1 MEATSITSLL
11 KGFCD
16 HTRWKYAVFW
26 KLNHHFPMV
35 VGKVA
40 LARDHC
46 WVSCEDILTPKFETD
61 LITECPDEWLLQI
74 ACGIKTIVFV
84 PVLPLGVLQFGSF
97 EEVAEDLEFVTTVK
111 GKLQSIDSMEA
122 NITPLSM
129 GTDYQDWSD
138 LMHNLMNSLDESSSV
153 TKTIW
158 KSEVSTS
165 TASNSANG
173 STRLNPTMLSFI
185 QDDCSVSRQNLL
197 KSLKRENVNEIGSSS
212 FDMSTV
218 PRHISKMETKP
229 NHMEAETWSWSV
241 FEEMSNG
248 LDSLSVKNMTEKQ
261 FGGTESG
268 YYDAKNINDFTFPS
282 ESELHKALGSVAY
295 SVGEAYRTSCLI
307 TNKKESDHFK
317 GFEFPEDL
325 DPEYLLDAV
334 VGNLCSAADDTS
346 SISNSIRSFTTLP
359 TEISGSIPNNYSEE
373 SYTLIVDNSDVK
385 NDLVPTVSFKR
396 KYEFSNHF
404 TSSFD
409 GNGSLLIDE
418 VPQEKEDGHMLPIS
432 GPKLS
437 STNKKRTRVANNQK
451 ARPRDRQLIMD
462 RMKELR
468 ELVPDGGR
476 CSIDNLLE
484 RTIKHMLYLRKITS
498 QAEKLKRFANRTVGE
513 SKRQKMNGSHPGRSC
528 AFDFESELAWPIV
541 IEDLEC
547 TGHMLIEMICNEHG
561 LFLEIAQVIRKLDVT
576 ILKGI
581 LENRSSDSW
590 ACFIVEVPRG
600 FHRMDVLCPLLHL
613 LQLRRNPI
621 SYKS

>member
-46 WVSCEDILTPKFETD
+46 WVSCEDILTPKFDTD

-74 ACGIKTIVFV
+74 ACGIKTIVLV

-111 GKLQSIDSMEA
+111 GKLQSIDCMEA
-122 NITPLSM
+122 NITPLNM

-197 KSLKRENVNEIGSSS
+197 KSLKRENGNEIGSSS

-229 NHMEAETWSWSV
+229 NHMEAEMWSWSV

-295 SVGEAYRTSCLI
+295 SVGEAYHTSCLI
-307 TNKKESDHFK
+307 TNKKESDHIK

-359 TEISGSIPNNYSEE
+359 TEISGSIPKNYSEE

-385 NDLVPTVSFKR
+385 NDLVPAVSFKR

-418 VPQEKEDGHMLPIS
+418 VPQEKEDVHMLPIN

-437 STNKKRTRVANNQK
+437 STNKKRTRVVNNQK

>member
-1 MEATSITSLL
+1 M
-11 KGFCD
+11 
-16 HTRWKYAVFW
+16 
-26 KLNHHFPMV
+26 
-35 VGKVA
+35 
-40 LARDHC
+40 
-46 WVSCEDILTPKFETD
+46 
-61 LITECPDEWLLQI
+61 
-74 ACGIKTIVFV
+74 
-84 PVLPLGVLQFGSF
+84 
-97 EEVAEDLEFVTTVK
+97 K
-111 GKLQSIDSMEA
+111 GKLQSIDCMEA
-122 NITPLSM
+122 NITPLNM

-197 KSLKRENVNEIGSSS
+197 KSLKRENGNEIGSSS

-229 NHMEAETWSWSV
+229 NHMEAEMWSWSV

-295 SVGEAYRTSCLI
+295 SVGEAYHTSCLI
-307 TNKKESDHFK
+307 TNKKESDHIK

-359 TEISGSIPNNYSEE
+359 TEISGSIPKNYSEE

-385 NDLVPTVSFKR
+385 NDLVPAVSFKR

-418 VPQEKEDGHMLPIS
+418 VPQEKEDVHMLPIN

-437 STNKKRTRVANNQK
+437 STNKKRTRVVNNQK

-476 CSIDNLLE
+476 VSFCVS
-484 RTIKHMLYLRKITS
+484 
-498 QAEKLKRFANRTVGE
+498 G
-513 SKRQKMNGSHPGRSC
+513 
-528 AFDFESELAWPIV
+528 
-541 IEDLEC
+541 
-547 TGHMLIEMICNEHG
+547 
-561 LFLEIAQVIRKLDVT
+561 
-576 ILKGI
+576 
-581 LENRSSDSW
+581 
-590 ACFIVEVPRG
+590 
-600 FHRMDVLCPLLHL
+600 
-613 LQLRRNPI
+613 
-621 SYKS
+621 KS